1 MSGSALTKFWPC
13 CERSGRSDE
22 FLRRLT
28 RRGSALVLLIKN
40 KLAAGRPQDLV
51 DAERLR
57 ETG

>member
-1 MSGSALTKFWPC
+1 LISVEEAWT
-13 CERSGRSDE
+13 
-22 FLRRLT
+22 T
-28 RRGSALVLLIKN
+28 REPATLDGLPVFMTSKDILIKN